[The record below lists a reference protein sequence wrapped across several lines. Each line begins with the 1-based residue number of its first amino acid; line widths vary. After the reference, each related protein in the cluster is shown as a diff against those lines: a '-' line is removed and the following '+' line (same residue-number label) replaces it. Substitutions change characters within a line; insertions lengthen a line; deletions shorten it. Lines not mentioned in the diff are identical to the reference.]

1 MTLIGGAGTTVTFL
15 VLVLLHAAQD
25 HTLVK
30 EKGTKIE
37 TRKGKRKTE
46 ATTGERR
53 LVHTHPGDDPDLGLD
68 IVRLAFSIL
77 TVTSPQR
84 VTGVDR
90 RVDASDPQTG
100 LTMTGRGS
108 SKLIG
113 MYPGEAGIG
122 TRTPRTPRT
131 GTWKE
136 PETAELQTIAAGEGV
151 SVDEGVGV
159 GRQTCLL
166 FE

>member
-15 VLVLLHAAQD
+15 VLVLLHAQD
-25 HTLVK
+25 HALVR
-30 EKGTKIE
+30 ETGTKIE

-46 ATTGERR
+46 ATTDERR
-53 LVHTHPGDDPDLGLD
+53 LVHAHPGDDLDLGLD

-90 RVDASDPQTG
+90 RVDASGPQTG

-151 SVDEGVGV
+151 SVNEGVGV
-159 GRQTCLL
+159 GRQACLL